1 MKGFLHTVTYFL
13 TNHPTGPGKEG
24 VIHRERGFAMRDI
37 AKMVFVLLGVGT
49 LLLSGCTSL
58 GPRTISRDRFD
69 YTAAI
74 SDSWKSQMLLN
85 MVKMRYGDAPVFLD
99 VGTLINQYAVEGL
112 VDAGASWISDPYS
125 SSQVIGAGAKYAN
138 RPTITYTPLKGGQFA
153 RNLMT
158 PIPPA
163 SILNLAQAGYPV
175 DLVFRLCVHSVNGVQ
190 NRYGGTA
197 RPLVADP
204 EFYPLLERMRRI
216 QDSGAIGLRV
226 QKVDEKDTFVI
237 VFKSKVDGATEADIA
252 EVRKVLGLDPHARAF
267 KVVYGA
273 IAADDKEIA
282 ILSRSMLQI
291 IIDLGSYIAVPE
303 SHVAEKRT
311 PANFKD
317 EPVNGVPLAP
327 LIRVTNSP
335 QKPTDAFVSIRYADY
350 WFWID
355 DKDFPSKRIFSFLMF
370 IFTLTETGVE
380 EKAPPVVLPLG

>member
-1 MKGFLHTVTYFL
+1 MR
-13 TNHPTGPGKEG
+13 GKEK
-24 VIHRERGFAMRDI
+24 IIFI
-37 AKMVFVLLGVGT
+37 LLVAGT

-58 GPRTISRDRFD
+58 GPRTVARDRFD

-99 VGTLINQYAVEGL
+99 VGSVINQYAVEGL
-112 VDAGASWISDPYS
+112 VDAGASWFSHPYS
-125 SSQVIGAGAKYAN
+125 SSQVIGAGVKFAN
-138 RPTITYTPLKGGQFA
+138 RPTITYTPLKGGQFT

-163 SILNLAQAGYPV
+163 SILNLAQAGYPI
-175 DLVFRLCVHSVNGVQ
+175 DLVFRLCVHAINGIQ

-197 RPLVADP
+197 RALVADP

-226 QKVDEKDTFVI
+226 QKIDEKDTFVMF
-237 VFKSKVDGATEADIA
+237 FKSKVDGATEADIA
-252 EVRKVLGLDPHARAF
+252 EVRKVLGLDPHARGF

-303 SHVAEKRT
+303 GHVAEKRT
-311 PANFKD
+311 PATFKD
-317 EPVNGVPLAP
+317 EPVNGVPIAP
-327 LIRVTNSP
+327 LIRVTSAP
-335 QKPTDAFVSIRYADY
+335 QKPTDAFVSIRYGDC

-355 DKDFPSKRIFSFLMF
+355 DKDFPSKQIFSFLMF

-380 EKAPPVVLPLG
+380 EKAPPVVLPIG